1 MFRISKFRYF
11 HLFSNCRVLVL
22 VLVCSIV
29 LIILVMSRQDD
40 QIPQSLRQR
49 VLYFDVTVNNILF
62 K

>member
-1 MFRISKFRYF
+1 MFRISKFKYF
-11 HLFSNCRVLVL
+11 HLSSKCRVLVL